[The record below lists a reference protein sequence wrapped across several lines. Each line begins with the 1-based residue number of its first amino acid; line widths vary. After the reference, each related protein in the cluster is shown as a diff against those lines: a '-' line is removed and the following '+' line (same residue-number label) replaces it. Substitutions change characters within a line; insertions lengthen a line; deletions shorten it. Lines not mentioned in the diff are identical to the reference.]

1 MMRKFAVLL
10 FFLSMC
16 VLGFAEKTR
25 EKDYILVLNSIN
37 FNEVWANNLYRNIR
51 EKFSSSGL
59 RVEAEELSIP
69 MITRVEEME
78 EKRKSLYRIFT

>member
-37 FNEVWANNLYRNIR
+37 FNEVWA
-51 EKFSSSGL
+51 E
-59 RVEAEELSIP
+59 
-69 MITRVEEME
+69 
-78 EKRKSLYRIFT
+78 